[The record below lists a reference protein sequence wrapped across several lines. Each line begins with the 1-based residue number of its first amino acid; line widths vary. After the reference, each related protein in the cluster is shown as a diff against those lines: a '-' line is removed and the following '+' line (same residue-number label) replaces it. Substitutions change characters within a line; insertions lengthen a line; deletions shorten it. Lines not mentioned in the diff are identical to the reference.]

1 MLRWFSPTYWRQ
13 LRACWQQRERLA
25 LLLWPYLD
33 DSARRAD
40 DAEPLRLL
48 VRMVRAIENGH
59 DEFRDDQPA
68 RLLWQRAN
76 AEDSIQQAA
85 GALRTA
91 RLQLQGV
98 SAVSG
103 LQLEPVGRKQ
113 LKPLRDKMNADALD
127 NAFGNWLHAPL
138 TLPVVSALFL
148 FSGWLFNSI
157 FFSHFGLPVGRY
169 FGLSDYLAASIEGLV
184 PACIAVGFTFVTQWL
199 MRHRMRQQTLQNQLG
214 SNWPGLLLTMLMF
227 VVAVL
232 VIPKLIPEPAVQ
244 RLMLIYLSALAIPI
258 LAIPLL
264 IRFSKRP
271 ARDTL
276 LLNFV
281 VIYAAVIWFT
291 AEMRYVSV
299 SKQKDKR
306 TEVVLTS
313 APQQVLPWKVVAG
326 NSLYLFL
333 LNEQNE
339 LMAVPVQ
346 QVLSVHYVKT
356 GDEDAPAAAAVMP
369 GSVSPDTERSETAKP
384 AAVTSTSTSTT
395 TPAQATPPPLRR

>member
-1 MLRWFSPTYWRQ
+1 MLRWLSFTYWRQ

-33 DSARRAD
+33 DTARRAD

-76 AEDSIQQAA
+76 ADESIQQAA

-91 RLQLQGV
+91 RLQLQDIP
-98 SAVSG
+98 AVSG
-103 LQLEPVGRKQ
+103 LQLEPLGRKQ
-113 LKPLRDKMNADALD
+113 LKPLRDRMNADMLD
-127 NAFGNWLHAPL
+127 NAFSNWLHAPL
-138 TLPVVSALFL
+138 TLPLLSALFL
-148 FSGWLFNSI
+148 LSGWLFNSI
-157 FFSHFGLPVGRY
+157 FFSHYGLPVGRY

-184 PACIAVGFTFVTQWL
+184 SACIAVGFTFGTHWL
-199 MRHRMRQQTLQNQLG
+199 LRNRIRQQVLQNQLG
-214 SNWPGLLLTMLMF
+214 SNWQNLLLTLMTF
-227 VVAVL
+227 VVGLLAVPHL
-232 VIPKLIPEPAVQ
+232 FPDPAV
-244 RLMLIYLSALAIPI
+244 RRPMLIYLSALAIPI

-264 IRFSKRP
+264 IGFSKRP

-281 VIYAAVIWFT
+281 VIYAAVIWFS
-291 AEMRYVSV
+291 AEMRYVSIN
-299 SKQKDKR
+299 KREGRR

-313 APQQVLPWKVVAG
+313 APQQALPWRVLAG

-339 LMAVPVQ
+339 LVTVPVQ
-346 QVLSVHYVKT
+346 QVLSVRYLPQQENGYGAAPIATTVAPVAVASDPATSKPV
-356 GDEDAPAAAAVMP
+356 APA
-369 GSVSPDTERSETAKP
+369 
-384 AAVTSTSTSTT
+384 VT
-395 TPAQATPPPLRR
+395 P